1 MAGLSGRGA
10 GGSRRVRAARHDA
23 RMASAVARARRAHR
37 GGAGLGQRRA
47 SDASAISAMAAA
59 AHLWRTRGRTRCS
72 RRRSR
77 TRSDHIVAL
86 PEGCHMM
93 GWYVMAGVRVML
105 KRATAAA
112 EQRHGLGRTCDKARA
127 YDGRRYKECRVC
139 VTDRRSHHVPRHC
152 INAHAVPCARP
163 LKGH

>member
-47 SDASAISAMAAA
+47 TDASAISAMAAA

-77 TRSDHIVAL
+77 TRSDRIVAL

-139 VTDRRSHHVPRHC
+139 ASDRRNHHVPRRFLSC
-152 INAHAVPCARP
+152 TLSPAHGPQ
-163 LKGH
+163 KGH